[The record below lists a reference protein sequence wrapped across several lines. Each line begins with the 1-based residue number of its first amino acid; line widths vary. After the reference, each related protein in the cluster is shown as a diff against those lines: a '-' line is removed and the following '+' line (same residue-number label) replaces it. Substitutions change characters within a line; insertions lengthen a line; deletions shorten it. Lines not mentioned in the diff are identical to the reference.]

1 MDENDENCDLL
12 AELEDPGVVFDIE
25 WGDCFLGFCSSSYVI
40 ASVHIH
46 NIYSI
51 ERAVGAEV
59 VLPKVATV
67 CNKPL
72 YMVCV
77 CAGTDACLRS

>member
-1 MDENDENCDLL
+1 MRCMDENDENCDLL

-25 WGDCFLGFCSSSYVI
+25 WGDCFLGFCSSSHVI
-40 ASVHIH
+40 GSVHIH

-59 VLPKVATV
+59 VLPESCYRV
-67 CNKPL
+67 
-72 YMVCV
+72 
-77 CAGTDACLRS
+77 